1 MPALT
6 SWSRLERYERAT
18 RARSLVPIPANMRLV
33 NLWVFLSFFLFFAF
47 FRSHHAPR
55 SHFLTDRT
63 IYSSRQN
70 ACFWRQGCALGKF
83 PTTVR
88 GSNPKTFPK
97 LAGIG
102 ISQPN
107 PRWRKID
114 TVTDEDIRV
123 KFHAQIDYRGII
135 ETMLN

>member
-18 RARSLVPIPANMRLV
+18 RARSRAHPCKYATCQS
-33 NLWVFLSFFLFFAF
+33 LSFPFFFSFFFAF
-47 FRSHHAPR
+47 FRSQHAPR

-70 ACFWRQGCALGKF
+70 ACLWRQGCALGKF